1 VSQQSAAGLGL
12 LNTLRLGLFQACLG
26 CLAVI
31 FAGMLNRVMI
41 SELAFPGLLVGG
53 ALACEQFVA
62 PARVWFGQI
71 SDSQPLAGHRRLP
84 YIWIG
89 TAAFCSLAVLSIP
102 LIFRVAALLAA
113 GSKLELAAGVLALCG
128 LFALYGLAVSLA
140 TTPYLALVI
149 DRTNEQERPRAVGL
163 IWCLLTVGIVVGAIA
178 ISISLRSLDGVT
190 DPALLQ
196 PVLFNFMLRVALVV
210 GLLTFV
216 ATFDMEPDGLKPNWI
231 KADGIKP
238 DSIQPDSIQ
247 LDSIKLDSLKLDS
260 LEPQAA
266 AAVVSSGEPHAGPGP
281 ASREDAITLAQSWA
295 LITSSRQVLVFF
307 AFLVMFTLALFLQ
320 DPILE
325 SYGAEVFGMPIAA
338 TASLNAVWGIGT
350 LVGLLLAG
358 FWLGPKLGK
367 LTSARLGCQLM
378 LVTLVLLL
386 LAGLTGRVPVL
397 QTVMLLFGLAAGIA
411 TNSALVLML
420 DLTLPQAAGT
430 FVGVWGL
437 AQALSRA
444 IGKVL
449 GGGLLDLGRWL
460 QAVLHLGSSAYPA
473 YALVLTVEILV
484 AIGALVL
491 LARLNL
497 RQFREDT
504 GRSLVRVMSLELG

>member
-1 VSQQSAAGLGL
+1 LF
-12 LNTLRLGLFQACLG
+12 NTLRLGLFQACLG

-71 SDSQPLAGHRRLP
+71 SDSQPLAGRRRLP

-113 GSKLELAAGVLALCG
+113 GSKLELLAGVLALCG

-178 ISISLRSLDGVT
+178 IAISLRNLDGVT

-196 PVLFNFMLRVALVV
+196 PVLFTFMLRVALVV

-216 ATFDMEPDGLKPNWI
+216 ATFGMEPDGMGADCI
-231 KADGIKP
+231 KSDG
-238 DSIQPDSIQ
+238 IQ
-247 LDSIKLDSLKLDS
+247 LDGIQLAGIQ
-260 LEPQAA
+260 PQAA
-266 AAVVSSGEPHAGPGP
+266 AAPLSSSDPSTPP
-281 ASREDAITLAQSWA
+281 AASVRDDAISLAQSWE

-307 AFLVMFTLALFLQ
+307 SFLVMFTLGLFLQ

-338 TASLNAVWGIGT
+338 TASLNAVWGMGT
-350 LVGLLLAG
+350 LAGLLMAG
-358 FWLGPKLGK
+358 FWLGPKMGK
-367 LTSARLGCQLM
+367 LASARLCCQM
-378 LVTLVLLL
+378 MVATLLLLL

-397 QTVMLLFGLAAGIA
+397 QAVMLLFGLAAGIA
-411 TNSALVLML
+411 TNSSLVLML

-444 IGKVL
+444 LGKVL

-460 QAVLHLGSSAYPA
+460 QAILHLGSSAYPA
-473 YALVLTVEILV
+473 YALVLAVEILV

-504 GRSLVRVMSLELG
+504 GRSLVRVLSLELG